1 LQKRTPFLISVTSLA
16 QVVMDEFR
24 KESEMSAKG
33 IVQSVIEEV
42 KSVLAKAEGV
52 LSGEVTAERAEAV
65 GRALTE
71 AVSAG
76 WVAGF
81 RSWLEEQDF
90 EEETIQREGTTYRYK
105 LDSEK
110 EFLTPGGLMRVRRRV
125 YQPDAGGK
133 CFIPLDAAW
142 GMEGEFATVEVRDA
156 VLFSVALSTP
166 KETETLLKKCALF
179 HPSETA
185 LKTMAKEM
193 GGWLEEHEDKVLA
206 EIRGEESLPEETRVL
221 CASLDGVNV
230 LLAEE
235 GKKRGRPQERPRG
248 PAETRDSST
257 SYKNAMVG
265 TVSLYGEV
273 PEGECCPRRLQTRYA
288 ARMPEEGA
296 ATLKAKFERELVDT
310 ERGLGDEVVRIALCD
325 GARGLWKY
333 VDETPLYD
341 GYEKL
346 VDYHHTSEH
355 LSKAAEAIFGK
366 GTKQSQNWYDKYCVA
381 LKGEDDGPERVIRSI
396 DYYAQAKK
404 LSKPREEAL
413 QCERTFFRNNGHRM
427 EYARFRREGWPI
439 GSGPVEAACKSVV
452 KTRLCRSGMRWSRT
466 GGQHILT
473 LRTYVKSD
481 RWDAMWQKYKATLP
495 QRSLSE
501 DT

>member
-1 LQKRTPFLISVTSLA
+1 
-16 QVVMDEFR
+16 MDESR

-33 IVQSVIEEV
+33 IVQSVIEQV
-42 KSVLAKAEGV
+42 KSVLAKVEET
-52 LSGEVTAERAEAV
+52 LSGEVTSERAEEV
-65 GRALTE
+65 GQALTE

-81 RSWLEEQDF
+81 RSWLEAHDTDDGAIE
-90 EEETIQREGTTYRYK
+90 REGKVYRYK

-110 EFLTPGGLMRVRRRV
+110 EFLTPGGLMTLRRRV

-179 HPSETA
+179 QPSETA
-185 LKTMAKEM
+185 IKTMAKEM
-193 GGWLEEHEDKVLA
+193 GAWLEEHEDAVMA
-206 EIRGEESLPEETRVL
+206 EIRAEEGLPEETRVL

-230 LLAEE
+230 LLAEA

-248 PAETRDSST
+248 AAETRDSST
-257 SYKNAMVG
+257 CYKNAMVG
-265 TVSLYGEV
+265 TVSLYGDV
-273 PEGECCPRRLQTRYA
+273 PEGKHGPQRLQTRYA

-296 ATLKAKFERELVDT
+296 PTLKAKFERELVET
-310 ERGLGDEVVRIALCD
+310 EGGLGDEVIRIALCD

-333 VDETPLYD
+333 IDETPLYD

-346 VDYHHTSEH
+346 VDYHHTTEH

-366 GTKQSQNWYDKYCVA
+366 GTEQSQNWYDKYCEA

-396 DYYAQAKK
+396 DYYAQTKK
-404 LSKPREEAL
+404 LSKARQESL
-413 QCERTFFRNNGHRM
+413 QSERTFFRNNRPRM
-427 EYARFRREGWPI
+427 EYARFRRQGWPI
-439 GSGPVEAACKSVV
+439 GSGPVEAACKSLV
-452 KTRLCRSGMRWSRT
+452 KTRLCRSGMRWSRN

-481 RWDAMWQKYKATLP
+481 RWDAMWDKYKTTLH
-495 QRSLSE
+495 QRSANE
-501 DT
+501 PT